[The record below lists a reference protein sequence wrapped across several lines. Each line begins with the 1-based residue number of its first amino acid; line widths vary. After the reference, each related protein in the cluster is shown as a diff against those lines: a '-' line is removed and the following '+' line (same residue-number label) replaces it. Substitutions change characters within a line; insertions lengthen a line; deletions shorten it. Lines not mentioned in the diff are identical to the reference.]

1 MNRPVVRVGIG
12 ERTFTVARIS
22 ILLMVVA
29 SVSFGQAPP
38 FVSTNPSQILSAFQA
53 ARGNWVANIA
63 GYANALFGALALIE
77 FAWSAAVMVLEKA
90 DLQSWTAALV
100 RKIMWIGGFY
110 MLLINGPTWIPF
122 IIDSFTQIGQN
133 SSGVMSISPSNVF
146 GQGLAVAGAL
156 SNGFSVA
163 GFLTQP
169 AVILSLVFAA
179 IIVVIS
185 YAMITIQFMVA
196 MVESY
201 IVVAAGFIFLGFGG
215 SRWTAP
221 YAERYI
227 GLAVSNGVK
236 ILVIYLLISVG
247 TNLGNTWVAE
257 AQGAATSGSPE
268 MVALDVMAAALM
280 YMMLCWQIPKL
291 FSAVLGGSPA
301 LSGGDLIAAGS
312 SLVVGAAAVGVAA
325 SGGAGLLAGGAGAFR
340 GVGGAAASTG
350 AGPAL
355 SVSNAGDIGSTGLGA
370 GSVPPP
376 SPSGSGQGS
385 GSGNPR
391 QPEPPGSSGSSGVS
405 VGPASS
411 ETSQPNGAIGQAGG
425 TAGKAQDTLSSASAR
440 MRNLGRRLNSVLPP
454 DHAPHSTPPRMDIEH
469 HE

>member
-12 ERTFTVARIS
+12 GRTLTVARIS
-22 ILLMVVA
+22 ILLAVIA

-77 FAWSAAVMVLEKA
+77 FAWSATVMVLEKA

-236 ILVIYLLISVG
+236 ILVIYLLIAVG

-257 AQGAATSGSPE
+257 AQGAATSASPE

-312 SLVVGAAAVGVAA
+312 SLVVGAAAVGAAA

-355 SVSNAGDIGSTGLGA
+355 SVSNAGDIGSTGPGG

-385 GSGNPR
+385 GSANPR

-405 VGPASS
+405 VAPASS
-411 ETSQPNGAIGQAGG
+411 ETSAPNGAIGQAGG
-425 TAGKAQDTLSSASAR
+425 TARKAQDTLSSASAR